1 MSGFLIATAIPTTMN
16 VKNLKAPSE
25 LERLLQESKRPFP
38 KVGDL
43 IEGTILNIARGEIL
57 IDIDGLATGMVRGRE
72 LKDESGQYA
81 NLKIG
86 DRIVA
91 TVIET
96 ENEKGALELSLRQ
109 AGHQKAWGNL
119 LQLQKEQ
126 TIIDVEV
133 VDANRGG
140 LLVRVGQ
147 VTGFLPVSQLNS
159 EHYPRVEGGD
169 KTRILEKLR
178 SLVNQTLKVKVL
190 DVAEHD
196 NKLIVSEK
204 AAGDEKQKELLSKYK
219 VGDTVEGTVS
229 GVVDFGAFIQFDGG
243 TEGLVHISELAW
255 QRIDHPKDVIQ
266 PGQAVQAKII
276 GLDNGKISLSIKALQ
291 QDPWVKAAERYQ
303 VGQVVPGK
311 VLKVNPFGLFVEL
324 DAEIHGLAHISQLS
338 TSTIRNI
345 TEFAKQGD
353 TLDFKI
359 ISIDP
364 QNHRLGLSIR
374 AITEQTASPEPPASG
389 PKELTSSP
397 ETRTE
402 TPAT

>member
-1 MSGFLIATAIPTTMN
+1 MN

-43 IEGTILNIARGEIL
+43 IEGAILNIARGEIL

-81 NLKIG
+81 NLKVG

-126 TIIDVEV
+126 TVIDVEV

-159 EHYPRVEGGD
+159 EHYPRVDGGD

-324 DAEIHGLAHISQLS
+324 DTEIHGLAHISQLS

-345 TEFAKQGD
+345 TEFAKPGD

-374 AITEQTASPEPPASG
+374 AITEQATNPEPGASSQKESTSTPEASPE
-389 PKELTSSP
+389 
-397 ETRTE
+397 
-402 TPAT
+402 TPAVAPPTISS

>member
-1 MSGFLIATAIPTTMN
+1 MN

-43 IEGTILNIARGEIL
+43 VEGTILNIARGEIL
-57 IDIDGLATGMVRGRE
+57 IDIDGMATGMVRGRE

-81 NLKIG
+81 NLKTG
-86 DRIVA
+86 DRIIA
-91 TVIET
+91 TVVET

-126 TIIDVEV
+126 TIVDVEV

-140 LLVRVGQ
+140 LLVRMGQ

-178 SLVNQTLKVKVL
+178 SLVGQTLKVKVL
-190 DVAEHD
+190 DVAEAD

-219 VGDTVEGTVS
+219 IGDTVEGTVS
-229 GVVDFGAFIQFDGG
+229 GVVDFGAFVQFDGG

-324 DAEIHGLAHISQLS
+324 DTEIHGLAHISQLS

-345 TEFAKQGD
+345 TEFAKPNE

-374 AITEQTASPEPPASG
+374 AITETADQKSEIGDQNSEPPIAEAPS
-389 PKELTSSP
+389 
-397 ETRTE
+397 E
-402 TPAT
+402 TPVAPPTT